1 MSDFLTLLVQAGS
14 EPTSAETTHENNDGP
29 SDRLIRLSQ
38 LAFLAET
45 GLFDLEYYTSN
56 YPDVAQTQI
65 SVFEHFFDYGYLEGR
80 RPNPYFDTAWY
91 LSENEDVRASG
102 RQPLL
107 HYALYGDKDGLA
119 PSAVFNSAW
128 YRKHYNLKDDEL
140 ALSHFLR
147 NRKSGNYSPNP
158 DFDIEYYLKHNPDVA
173 AAPEIDPFEHFWLWG
188 YRETRNPSAAFD
200 VKFYADRYLNGDLS
214 ENPFLHYLRHRG
226 EAGIHGRMLDD
237 EVTLHRE
244 LKRFAKPGSHFEE
257 HRPLPRSA
265 HRHAKVLAYYLPQF
279 HLFPENEL
287 WWGKGFT
294 EWTNIARG
302 SSRFK
307 GHYQPRIPRDL
318 GFYTLD
324 NNEIMR
330 RQAKLAQESG
340 VFGFVFYY
348 YWFNGKRLME
358 QPVDRFLNDAENDMP
373 FCLMWAN
380 ENWTRRW
387 DGAESDVLISQDYL
401 ADDDERMVAEFSRH
415 FRDPRYIR
423 IAERPLLMIYRPQ
436 LIPDAASTILRW
448 RAMFRA
454 QFGENPIII
463 MAQSFGDTDPTA
475 FALDGAIEFPP
486 HKLTQHLKPVNLE
499 IDLLDPEFSGKVYHY
514 DQVVETSLGE
524 AAPAYPLIKTAVPS
538 WDNDARRQG
547 HGLVINGST
556 PQKYEDWIAQLIQR
570 SKRQLFFGEPIICI
584 NAWNEWCEGAYLE
597 PDLHFGS
604 AYLNATARAVIGA
617 SRGIS
622 VPRLV
627 LIGHDAFPGGAQMLL
642 LNIGKTLRRSFGVD
656 IHFIL
661 LAGGKLEEAYRAVGP
676 LSVCTSDGAVS
687 ARLKSLVE
695 SGFTNA
701 IINTSAAASVVGC
714 ARAAE
719 MDPVV
724 LVHELPRIMREKHLV
739 AGARAALDEARYI
752 VFPSPF
758 VRDEVLRELGSGMT
772 DRILVQPQGLYRG
785 MTRRPELGQSIR
797 EELGLREGDKL
808 VIGAGYADLR
818 KGFDLF
824 LQLWRH
830 LRSAS
835 ETTGIHVAWVG
846 AIDPALAE
854 WLSLEISDA
863 IATGSF
869 HQMGYREDMEA
880 IFSAADA
887 FALTSRED
895 PFPSVVLEAISMGIP
910 VAAFDR
916 SGGIPDMLRD
926 LRNGDVVAHGD
937 VVALATAIL
946 AALAVEP
953 TEEMRSD
960 RRAAVSRQFGFGPYV
975 QRLLTLVAPGLH
987 SLSVAVPNYNY
998 SRYLPD
1004 RLSSIFN
1011 QSYPVHEVL
1020 ILDDHSSDDSLT
1032 VILQIAGE
1040 WDREIRVIEN
1050 EANSGSVFSQWRK
1063 AAEETTGEYI
1073 WIAEADDLSD
1083 KDFVAR
1089 LLGLLNSDPTICFA
1103 FSDSRSVKADG
1114 SAQWADYKAYYAT
1127 VEPSA
1132 LANTEIFDASE
1143 FVERMLSVK
1152 NLILN
1157 ASAVVWRRDALLR
1170 ALASCQAELLA
1181 FKMAGD
1187 WRLYLEALSFPGAR
1201 VAYEALPLNVHRRH
1215 GDSVTHALD
1224 ADRHVREIA
1233 SCHQF
1238 ANKKFNLPLQVR
1250 KAQGSYLS
1258 EVSRQLEAPKATP
1271 VPRRRRSARWLAK
1284 RG

>member
-1 MSDFLTLLVQAGS
+1 MSDFLALLVQAGR
-14 EPTSAETTHENNDGP
+14 EPGFAEPVGEDSDEP
-29 SDRLIRLSQ
+29 SDKLIRLSQ

-45 GLFDLEYYTSN
+45 GLFDLDYYASS

-65 SVFEHFFDYGYLEGR
+65 SVFEHFFDHGYLEGR

-91 LSENEDVRASG
+91 LSENEDVRDSG

-107 HYALYGDKDGLA
+107 HYALYGDKGGLS
-119 PSAVFNSAW
+119 PSAVFNPAW
-128 YRKHYNLKDDEL
+128 YRKHYKLKDDEL

-147 NRKSGNYSPNP
+147 NRKTGSYSPNS

-173 AAPEIDPFEHFWLWG
+173 AAPDIDPFEHFWLWG
-188 YRETRNPSAAFD
+188 YREARNPSAQFD
-200 VKFYADRYLNGDLS
+200 VKFYADRYLSGDLS

-226 EAGIHGRMLDD
+226 EPGIHGRMLDD
-237 EVTLHRE
+237 EITLHRE
-244 LKRFAKPGSHFEE
+244 LKRFARPGSHFEE

-265 HRHAKVLAYYLPQF
+265 RRHAKVLAYYLPQF

-324 NNEIMR
+324 NDDIMR
-330 RQAKLAQESG
+330 RQARLAQESG
-340 VFGFVFYY
+340 IFGFVFYY

-358 QPVDRFLNDAENDMP
+358 QPVERFLKDAANDMP

-436 LIPDAASTILRW
+436 LIPNAASTILRW
-448 RAMFRA
+448 RDMFRVR
-454 QFGENPIII
+454 FDENPIII
-463 MAQSFGDTDPTA
+463 MAQSFGDTDPAA
-475 FALDGAIEFPP
+475 FGLDGAIEFPP
-486 HKLTQHLKPVNLE
+486 HKLTQHLKPANLE
-499 IDLLDPEFSGKVYHY
+499 VELLDQEFSGKVYHY
-514 DQVVETSLGE
+514 EQVVETSLGE
-524 AAPAYPLIKTAVPS
+524 AAPPYPLIKTAVPS

-547 HGLVINGST
+547 HGLIMTGST
-556 PQKYEDWIAQLIQR
+556 PQKYEAWITQLIQR
-570 SKRQLFFGEPIICI
+570 SKRQSFFGEPIICI

-604 AYLNATARAVIGA
+604 AYLNATARAVAGA
-617 SRGIS
+617 SRNTAA
-622 VPRLV
+622 PRLV

-656 IHFIL
+656 IHVIL
-661 LAGGKLEEAYRAVGP
+661 LAGGQLEEAYRAAGP
-676 LSVCTSDGAVS
+676 LSICASDGALS
-687 ARLKSLVE
+687 ARLESLAR
-695 SGFTNA
+695 SGFTST
-701 IINTSAAASVVGC
+701 IINTSAAARVVGFV
-714 ARAAE
+714 RAVE

-724 LVHELPRIMREKHLV
+724 LIHELPRIMREKHLI
-739 AGARAALDEARYI
+739 AGAKAALDEARYI

-758 VRDEVLRELGSGMT
+758 VRDEVLRELDNRVT

-785 MTRRPELGQSIR
+785 MVRRPALGQSIR
-797 EELGLREGDKL
+797 QELGLREGDKL

-824 LQLWRH
+824 LQLWRQ
-830 LRSAS
+830 LRGAP
-835 ETTGIHVAWVG
+835 ETTRIHLAWAG
-846 AIDPALAE
+846 AIDPGLAE
-854 WLSLEISDA
+854 WLSLEIADA

-869 HQMGYREDMEA
+869 HHMGYREDMEA

-926 LRNGDVVAHGD
+926 LGDGDVVPHGD
-937 VVALATAIL
+937 VGALATAIL
-946 AALAVEP
+946 ASLADEP
-953 TEEMRSD
+953 TDEKRSN
-960 RRAAVSRQFGFGPYV
+960 RRAAVSRQFAFRPYV
-975 QRLLTLVAPGLH
+975 QRLLALAAPDLH

-1011 QSYPVHEVL
+1011 QSHPVHEIIV
-1020 ILDDHSSDDSLT
+1020 LDDHSSDDSLQ
-1032 VILQIAGE
+1032 VIPRIADE
-1040 WDREIRVIEN
+1040 WDREIRVMEN
-1050 EANSGSVFSQWRK
+1050 SANSGSVFSQWRK
-1063 AAEETTGEYI
+1063 AAEAATGEYL
-1073 WIAEADDLSD
+1073 WIAEADDVSEP
-1083 KDFVAR
+1083 DFAAR
-1089 LLGLLNSDPTICFA
+1089 ALALLNDDPSICFA
-1103 FSDSRSVKADG
+1103 FSDSRSVKGDG
-1114 SAQWADYKAYYAT
+1114 SDQWADYKAYYAT

-1132 LANTEIFDASE
+1132 LTNTEIFDAAE

-1157 ASAVVWRRDALLR
+1157 ASAVVWRREALLR

-1224 ADRHVREIA
+1224 AEQHIREIA
-1233 SCHQF
+1233 SCHRF
-1238 ANKKFNLPLQVR
+1238 LNKSFNSPLQVR
-1250 KAQGSYLS
+1250 QAQGSYLV
-1258 EVSRQLEAPKATP
+1258 EVSRQLGVTKATP
-1271 VPRRRRSARWLAK
+1271 VARRTRSKTWLAK

>member
-1 MSDFLTLLVQAGS
+1 MSDFLALLVRAGVES
-14 EPTSAETTHENNDGP
+14 ASAKPTGESSDEP
-29 SDRLIRLSQ
+29 SDKLIRLSQ
-38 LAFLAET
+38 LAYLAET
-45 GLFDLEYYTSN
+45 GLFDLDYYTSN
-56 YPDVAQTQI
+56 YPDVGQTQ
-65 SVFEHFFDYGYLEGR
+65 SSAFEHFFDRGYLEGR

-119 PSAVFNSAW
+119 PSAVFDPAW
-128 YRKHYNLKDDEL
+128 YRKHYDLKDDEL

-147 NRKSGNYSPNP
+147 NRKAGSHSPNP

-173 AAPEIDPFEHFWLWG
+173 TAPDIDPFEHFWLWG
-188 YRETRNPSAAFD
+188 YRETRNPSASFD

-226 EAGIHGRMLDD
+226 KPGIHGRMLDD
-237 EVTLHRE
+237 EITLHRE
-244 LKRFAKPGSHFEE
+244 LKRFAKPGGHFEE
-257 HRPLPRSA
+257 HRPLPRAA

-358 QPVDRFLNDAENDMP
+358 QPVERFLNDRENDMP

-401 ADDDERMVAEFSRH
+401 ADDDKRMVAEFSRH
-415 FRDPRYIR
+415 FKDPRYIR

-436 LIPDAASTILRW
+436 LIPEAASTILRW
-448 RAMFRA
+448 RHMFQA
-454 QFGENPIII
+454 QFGEHPIII
-463 MAQSFGDTDPTA
+463 MAQSFGDTDPAA
-475 FALDGAIEFPP
+475 FGLDGAIEFPP
-486 HKLTQHLKPVNLE
+486 HKLTQHLKPANPE
-499 IDLLDPEFSGKVYHY
+499 FELLDQEFSGKVYHY
-514 DQVVETSLGE
+514 EQVVETSLNE
-524 AAPAYPLIKTAVPS
+524 ATPSYPLIKTAVPS

-547 HGLVINGST
+547 HGLVITGST
-556 PQKYEDWIAQLIQR
+556 PQKYEAWITELIQR
-570 SKRQLFFGEPIICI
+570 SKRQPFFGEPVICI

-604 AYLNATARAVIGA
+604 AYLNATARAAIGGA
-617 SRGIS
+617 RGTS
-622 VPRLV
+622 VPRLL

-642 LNIGKTLRRSFGVD
+642 LNIGRTLRRSFGVD

-661 LAGGKLEEAYRAVGP
+661 LAGGQLEEAYRAVGP
-676 LSVCTSDGAVS
+676 LSVCTGGGAVS

-701 IINTSAAASVVGC
+701 IINTSAAASVVGYV
-714 ARAAE
+714 RAVE
-719 MDPVV
+719 MEPLV
-724 LVHELPRIMREKHLV
+724 LIHELPRIMREKHLI
-739 AGARAALDEARYI
+739 AGAKAALDEARYI
-752 VFPSPF
+752 IFPSPF
-758 VRDEVLRELGSGMT
+758 VRDEVLRELGSSIT
-772 DRILVQPQGLYRG
+772 DQVLVQPQGLYRS

-830 LRSAS
+830 LWKALG
-835 ETTGIHVAWVG
+835 TTRIHVAWVG
-846 AIDPALAE
+846 AVDPGLAQ
-854 WLSLEISDA
+854 WLSLELSDA
-863 IATGSF
+863 IATGAF

-910 VAAFDR
+910 VATFDR
-916 SGGIPDMLRD
+916 SGGIPDMLKD
-926 LRNGDVVAHGD
+926 LKDGDIVPHGD
-937 VVALATAIL
+937 VGALAAAIL
-946 AALAVEP
+946 ASLAIKP
-953 TEEMRSD
+953 TEEKRSE
-960 RRAAVSRQFGFGPYV
+960 RRAAVSAQFSFRPYV
-975 QRLLTLVAPGLH
+975 QRLLALAAPDLR

-998 SRYLPD
+998 SRYLRE

-1011 QSYPVHEVL
+1011 QSHPVHEVVV
-1020 ILDDHSSDDSLT
+1020 LDDHSSDDSLK
-1032 VILQIAGE
+1032 VIPEIAGE
-1040 WDREIRVIEN
+1040 WDREIRVIAN
-1050 EANSGSVFSQWRK
+1050 TANSGSVFSQWRK
-1063 AAEETTGEYI
+1063 AAEETTGDYI
-1073 WIAEADDLSD
+1073 WIAEADDLSEQ
-1083 KDFVAR
+1083 DFVAR
-1089 LLGLLNSDPTICFA
+1089 VLTLLASDPTICFA
-1103 FSDSRSVKADG
+1103 FSDSRSVKGDG
-1114 SAQWADYKAYYAT
+1114 SAQWPDYKTYYAT

-1132 LANTEIFDASE
+1132 LTNTEIFDASE

-1157 ASAVVWRRDALLR
+1157 ASAVVWRREALLR
-1170 ALASCQAELLA
+1170 ALASCQADLLA
-1181 FKMAGD
+1181 YKMAGD

-1224 ADRHVREIA
+1224 ADRHIREIT

-1238 ANKKFNLPLQVR
+1238 ANDRFNLSLQVR
-1250 KAQGSYLS
+1250 EAQGAYLS
-1258 EVSRQLEAPKATP
+1258 EVSRQLEVTKATP
-1271 VPRRRRSARWLAK
+1271 VARGARSKRWLAK
-1284 RG
+1284 RS